1 MNEVKRP
8 YCSQIREEN
17 LLSLLANMHKFLKD
31 SVSTLSTRRGL
42 GEGNQIG
49 QLFVKLQIY

>member
-1 MNEVKRP
+1 MNAVKRP
-8 YCSQIREEN
+8 YCSQIREES
-17 LLSLLANMHKFLKD
+17 LLSLLANMHTFLKGAE
-31 SVSTLSTRRGL
+31 STLSLLRGL